1 MAKRKPKT
9 LGDITSLTDFKAVTC
24 TNPELSERFIN
35 DVLKIT
41 GLEEDDEGYIVDAE
55 DDPFNP
61 EYIVVRNKYLRH
73 TNRGILHK
81 KDMIFD
87 PYNNPIIM
95 EELLKQYMENFHP
108 EVVSSQILAAKEN
121 TAVKLNTYG
130 YMTLLYS
137 NGAKI
142 KTDMHY
148 KDSTKYLDAFMRLES
163 MMNNSVREILAPYDE
178 YEKEYFTNLEE

>member
-73 TNRGILHK
+73 TNRGILHL
-81 KDMIFD
+81 ILT
-87 PYNNPIIM
+87 II
-95 EELLKQYMENFHP
+95 LL
-108 EVVSSQILAAKEN
+108 
-121 TAVKLNTYG
+121 
-130 YMTLLYS
+130 
-137 NGAKI
+137 
-142 KTDMHY
+142 
-148 KDSTKYLDAFMRLES
+148 
-163 MMNNSVREILAPYDE
+163 
-178 YEKEYFTNLEE
+178 